1 MAPLKVVH
9 NTTKALD
16 LSDLLRKMLFHW
28 PLYLV
33 AILLATGAG
42 YMYLKYAKPD
52 YMATARLYIR
62 DDKKTG
68 NSEEADALKSLSLFK
83 DGKNMENEM
92 EVLQSPVLLQRVIS
106 AGAFN
111 LRYYDKQPL
120 HTNELYVNPPLLI
133 RVLSNNAR
141 IGNYTFDVKADKNTY
156 NLRAKAGK
164 KGKATAISVHADQPF
179 TFGKDTFLLHANTT
193 ATAALPDHYRI
204 AVDSVIELAAKTV
217 EDINTTLVNRDA
229 TVILLSYKDPVAQ
242 RSADFLNALLDEY
255 NEYTLSDKNK
265 SGLKTIHFLNTRI
278 DSLKDELGLLE
289 GQEEHFKVQRGI
301 TDIDASSKL
310 ALEQVKEADSR
321 LSEANMQV
329 SVLDQVEDY
338 INMPD
343 ANYPFAP
350 VGGSVDGTLTAM
362 INRYE
367 EALRENRKLSL
378 SLQPDNVIMQNAT
391 AQVKDARATIRDY
404 ISGYKRNAGVVQQ
417 QTQEKVNGIN
427 NKIAQIPAYAREY
440 VNIKRQQG
448 VKENLYLF
456 LLKKKEEAS
465 VSNASTV
472 TDNKIIAP
480 AYVPED
486 PVSPK
491 KPLIYISFLVLALV
505 AVSIY
510 IYIKYFL
517 NPRILN
523 RSEIEEI
530 FDLPVIAEIFQ
541 QKEFVRDLSLPQKS
555 VLTEQILN
563 LRTNLRFLLAD
574 HKGSAT
580 IMLTSSI
587 SGEGK
592 TFLTTHIANSLTVNG
607 KKVVMVEM
615 DLRKPKLS
623 SFVNMDHRT
632 GITNYLLGHASL
644 EEIVR
649 KVPGAENLYIVSSG
663 PIPPN
668 PVELI
673 EGQQMAHLLQELKSA
688 FDYVVIDTSPVG
700 IVSDAKSIA
709 PFVDCTLFTIRY
721 NYTLKAKLAQMEEV
735 LRENYFK
742 KKGLIFNGIEQ
753 HSFYPHYYYGKYS
766 YEEQKG
772 RKYSWR
778 ALIRKT
784 AKRIA

>member
-28 PLYLV
+28 PLYLI
-33 AILLATGAG
+33 AILLATTAG
-42 YMYLKYAKPD
+42 YTYLKYARPD
-52 YMATARLYIR
+52 YMSSARLYIR
-62 DDKKTG
+62 DDKKTSG
-68 NSEEADALKSLSLFK
+68 DEADALKSLSLFK

-92 EVLQSPVLLQRVIS
+92 ELLQSPVLLQRVIS
-106 AGAFN
+106 ANDFN
-111 LRYYDKQPL
+111 LRYFIREPL
-120 HTNELYVNPPLLI
+120 HTKEWYNNPPLLI
-133 RVLSNNAR
+133 KVLSNKAR
-141 IGNYTFDVKADKNTY
+141 IGNYTFDVTAANKGYTLK
-156 NLRAKAGK
+156 AKAGK
-164 KGKATAISVHADQPF
+164 KSGTTVLSVLPDQPF
-179 TFGKDTFLLHANTT
+179 TFGRDTFAIYTNPA
-193 ATAALPDHYRI
+193 ATEALPGNYRI
-204 AVDSVIELAAKTV
+204 AIDSVIELATKTV
-217 EDINTTLVNRDA
+217 ENINATLVNRDA

-265 SGLKTIHFLNTRI
+265 SGLNTIHFLNARI
-278 DSLKDELGLLE
+278 DSLQGELGLLE

-310 ALEQVKEADSR
+310 ALEQVKEADTR
-321 LSEANMQV
+321 LSDANMQV

-338 INMPD
+338 INNPN

-350 VGGSVDGTLTAM
+350 VGGSVDGTLTSM

-367 EALRENRKLSL
+367 EALRENRRLSL
-378 SLQPDNVIMQNAT
+378 SLQPGSVIMESAT
-391 AQVKDARATIRDY
+391 AQVNDARNTIRDY
-404 ISGYKRNAGVVQQ
+404 INGYKRNAGVIQQ
-417 QTQEKVNGIN
+417 QTQQKVNGIN
-427 NKIAQIPAYAREY
+427 NKIAQIPSYTREY

-465 VSNASTV
+465 VTNASNV
-472 TDNKIIAP
+472 TDNKVIAP

-491 KPLIYISFLVLALV
+491 KPLVYISFVLLAV
-505 AVSIY
+505 IAVSIY
-510 IYIKYFL
+510 IYTKYFL
-517 NPRILN
+517 NPRIIS
-523 RSEIEEI
+523 RPEIEEI

-541 QKEFVRDLSLPQKS
+541 QNEKATDLSLPQRS

-580 IMLTSSI
+580 IMLTSSV

-607 KKVVMVEM
+607 KKVVMLEM

-623 SFVNMDHRT
+623 AFVNMDHST
-632 GITNYLLGHASL
+632 GITNYLLGHKTMQ
-644 EEIVR
+644 EIVR
-649 KVPGAENLYIVSSG
+649 KVPDSENLYIVSSG

-673 EGQQMAHLLQELKSA
+673 ESQRMVALLQELKSA
-688 FDYVVIDTSPVG
+688 FDYIVIDTSPVG

-709 PFVDCTLFTIRY
+709 QYVDCTLFTIRY
-721 NYTLKAKLAQMEEV
+721 NYTLRAKLVQMEEV
-735 LRENYFK
+735 LRESYFK
-742 KKGLIFNGIEQ
+742 KKGLVFNGIEQ
-753 HSFYPHYYYGKYS
+753 HSFYPFYYYGKYS
-766 YEEQKG
+766 YEENISRKG
-772 RKYSWR
+772 GWR
-778 ALIRKT
+778 SLIKKT